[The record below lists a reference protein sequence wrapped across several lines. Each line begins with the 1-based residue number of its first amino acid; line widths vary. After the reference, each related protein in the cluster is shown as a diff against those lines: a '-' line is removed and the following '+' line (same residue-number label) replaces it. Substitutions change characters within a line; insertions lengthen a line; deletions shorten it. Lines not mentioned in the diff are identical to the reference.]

1 MGSTSSLY
9 AAIDLGSNSFH
20 MLVVREV
27 AGSIQTLTRI
37 KRKVRLA
44 AGLNSENALSNEA
57 MERGWQCL
65 RLFAERLQDI
75 PPPQIRVVATATLRL
90 AVNAGDF
97 IAKAQEILGCP
108 VQVIS
113 GEEEARLIYQGVAHT
128 TGGADQRLVVDIG
141 GASTELVTGTGAQT
155 TSLFSLSMGC
165 VTWLERYFADRNLGQ
180 ENFDAAEK
188 AAREVL
194 RPVADELR
202 YHGWKVCVGAS
213 GTVQALQEIM
223 MAQGMDERITLEK
236 LQQLKQRAIHCGRLE
251 ELEIDGL
258 TLERAL
264 VFPSGLA
271 ILIAIFTELN
281 IQCMTLAGG
290 ALREGLVYGMLH
302 LTVEQDIRSRTL
314 RNIQRRFMIDIDQAQ
329 RVAKVAAN
337 FFEQVENEWH
347 LEAISRDLL
356 ISACQLHEI
365 GLSVDFKQA
374 PQHAAYLV
382 RNLDL
387 PGFTPAQ
394 KKLLATLLLNQ
405 TNPVDLSSLHQQNA
419 VPPRVAEQL
428 CRLLRL
434 AIIFANRRRDD
445 LVPEMTLQANHE
457 LLTLTLPQGWLTQH
471 PLGKEII
478 DQERILE
485 KYGVTPNQLIDV
497 KALMGDSSDNIPGV
511 PGIGEKT
518 ALSLI
523 AQFSSLEGVYQHL
536 ENPAVKASVKRKLEE
551 GKELLQYTNKSISTI
566 STFLCLFSQTKIRN
580 LIR

>member
-1 MGSTSSLY
+1 MLSSTSLY

-44 AGLNSENALSNEA
+44 AGLNSDNALSIDA

-75 PPPQIRVVATATLRL
+75 PHAQIRVVATATLRL

-108 VQVIS
+108 VQIIS

-128 TGGADQRLVVDIG
+128 TGGDDRRLVVDIG

-165 VTWLERYFADRNLGQ
+165 VTWLERYFTDRNLAK
-180 ENFDAAEK
+180 ENFDEAEN
-188 AAREVL
+188 AARDVL
-194 RPVADELR
+194 RPVADKLR

-223 MAQGMDERITLEK
+223 MAQGMDERITLPK
-236 LQQLKQRAIHCGRLE
+236 LQQLKQRAIQCGRLE
-251 ELEIDGL
+251 ELEIEGL

-281 IQCMTLAGG
+281 IQCMTLSGG

-302 LTVEQDIRSRTL
+302 LAVDQDIRSRTL
-314 RNIQRRFMIDIDQAQ
+314 RTIQRRFMVDTEQAQ
-329 RVAKVAAN
+329 RVAQLAGRFAN
-337 FFEQVENEWH
+337 ETENVWE
-347 LEAISRDLL
+347 LEPLSRELL

-382 RNLDL
+382 RHLDL

-405 TNPVDLSSLHQQNA
+405 INTVDLASLHQQNA
-419 VPPRVAEQL
+419 VPPRVAEHL

-434 AIIFANRRRDD
+434 AILFASRRRDD
-445 LVPEMTLQANHE
+445 LLPEITLHADAE
-457 LLTLTLPQGWLTQH
+457 KLTLILPENWLANH
-471 PLGKEII
+471 PLGSEMVE
-478 DQERILE
+478 QECQWQSYVHWPLE
-485 KYGVTPNQLIDV
+485 V
-497 KALMGDSSDNIPGV
+497 K
-511 PGIGEKT
+511 
-518 ALSLI
+518 
-523 AQFSSLEGVYQHL
+523 
-536 ENPAVKASVKRKLEE
+536 
-551 GKELLQYTNKSISTI
+551 
-566 STFLCLFSQTKIRN
+566 
-580 LIR
+580 

>member
-1 MGSTSSLY
+1 
-9 AAIDLGSNSFH
+9 
-20 MLVVREV
+20 
-27 AGSIQTLTRI
+27 
-37 KRKVRLA
+37 
-44 AGLNSENALSNEA
+44 
-57 MERGWQCL
+57 
-65 RLFAERLQDI
+65 
-75 PPPQIRVVATATLRL
+75 
-90 AVNAGDF
+90 
-97 IAKAQEILGCP
+97 
-108 VQVIS
+108 
-113 GEEEARLIYQGVAHT
+113 
-128 TGGADQRLVVDIG
+128 
-141 GASTELVTGTGAQT
+141 
-155 TSLFSLSMGC
+155 
-165 VTWLERYFADRNLGQ
+165 
-180 ENFDAAEK
+180 
-188 AAREVL
+188 VL

-302 LTVEQDIRSRTL
+302 LAVEQDIRSRTL

-337 FFEQVENEWH
+337 FFDQVEKEWH

-434 AIIFANRRRDD
+434 AIIFASRRRDD

-478 DQERILE
+478 AQESQWQS
-485 KYGVTPNQLIDV
+485 YVHW
-497 KALMGDSSDNIPGV
+497 
-511 PGIGEKT
+511 
-518 ALSLI
+518 
-523 AQFSSLEGVYQHL
+523 SLEVH
-536 ENPAVKASVKRKLEE
+536 
-551 GKELLQYTNKSISTI
+551 
-566 STFLCLFSQTKIRN
+566 
-580 LIR
+580 

>member
-1 MGSTSSLY
+1 MSSTSLY

-20 MLVVREV
+20 MLVVREM
-27 AGSIQTLTRI
+27 AGSIQTLSRI

-44 AGLNSENALSNEA
+44 AGLNSDNALSAEA

-75 PPPQIRVVATATLRL
+75 PPAQIRVVATATLRL
-90 AVNAGDF
+90 AVNADEF
-97 IAKAQEILGCP
+97 LAKARDILGCP

-128 TGGADQRLVVDIG
+128 TGGEDQRLVVDIG

-155 TSLFSLSMGC
+155 TSLFSLPMGC
-165 VTWLERYFADRNLGQ
+165 VTWLERYFADRNLTKDNFELA
-180 ENFDAAEK
+180 EN

-194 RPVADELR
+194 RPITDTLN

-223 MAQGMDERITLEK
+223 MAQGMDERITLAK
-236 LQQLKQRAIHCGRLE
+236 LQQRKQRAIQCGRLE
-251 ELEIDGL
+251 ELEIEGL

-271 ILIAIFTELN
+271 ILIAIFSELN
-281 IQCMTLAGG
+281 IRCMTLAGG

-302 LTVEQDIRSRTL
+302 LAVDQDIRSRTL
-314 RNIQRRFMIDIDQAQ
+314 RNIQRRFMIDTEQAQ
-329 RVAKVAAN
+329 RVGRLAADLVSQLDSYW
-337 FFEQVENEWH
+337 E
-347 LEAISRDLL
+347 LEPLSRDLL
-356 ISACQLHEI
+356 VSACALHEI
-365 GLSVDFKQA
+365 GLSVDFKSA

-405 TNPVDLSSLHQQNA
+405 TNAVDLSSLHQQNA
-419 VPPRVAEQL
+419 VKPRVAEHL

-434 AIIFANRRRDD
+434 AILFASRRRDD
-445 LVPEMTLQANHE
+445 LLPSVP
-457 LLTLTLPQGWLTQH
+457 LPAENEKLMLKLPEGWLENH
-471 PLGKEII
+471 PLGSEMVE
-478 DQERILE
+478 QECQWQSYVHWALE
-485 KYGVTPNQLIDV
+485 VV
-497 KALMGDSSDNIPGV
+497 
-511 PGIGEKT
+511 
-518 ALSLI
+518 
-523 AQFSSLEGVYQHL
+523 
-536 ENPAVKASVKRKLEE
+536 
-551 GKELLQYTNKSISTI
+551 
-566 STFLCLFSQTKIRN
+566 
-580 LIR
+580 

>member
-1 MGSTSSLY
+1 MLSSTSLY

-44 AGLNSENALSNEA
+44 AGLSSDNYLSAEA

-75 PPPQIRVVATATLRL
+75 PHSQITVVATATLRL
-90 AVNAGDF
+90 AVNAVDF

-128 TGGADQRLVVDIG
+128 TGGDDRRLVVDIG
-141 GASTELVTGTGAQT
+141 GASTELVTGTGAQA

-165 VTWLERYFADRNLGQ
+165 VTWLERYFADRNLGK
-180 ENFDAAEK
+180 ENFDEAEN

-194 RPVADELR
+194 RPVMDELR

-223 MAQGMDERITLEK
+223 MAQGMDERITLTK
-236 LQQLKQRAIHCGRLE
+236 LQQLKQRAIQCGRLE
-251 ELEIDGL
+251 ELEIEGL

-302 LTVEQDIRSRTL
+302 LSVDQDIRTRTL
-314 RNIQRRFMIDIDQAQ
+314 RNVQRRFIVDTDQAQ
-329 RVAKVAAN
+329 RVGQLASLFAD
-337 FFEQVENEWH
+337 QVKNSWDIEP
-347 LEAISRDLL
+347 LSRDLL
-356 ISACQLHEI
+356 LSACALHEI
-365 GLSVDFKQA
+365 GLSVEYKQA
-374 PQHAAYLV
+374 PLHAAWLV

-387 PGFTPAQ
+387 PGYTPAQ

-405 TNPVDLSSLHQQNA
+405 TNAVDLSSLHQQNA
-419 VPPRVAEQL
+419 VPPRVAEHL

-434 AIIFANRRRDD
+434 AILFASRRRDD
-445 LVPEMTLQANHE
+445 LLPNIRLVADDERLS
-457 LLTLTLPQGWLTQH
+457 LTLPEHWIDNH
-471 PLGKEII
+471 PLGAEMIE
-478 DQERILE
+478 QECQWQSYVHWALE
-485 KYGVTPNQLIDV
+485 V
-497 KALMGDSSDNIPGV
+497 K
-511 PGIGEKT
+511 
-518 ALSLI
+518 
-523 AQFSSLEGVYQHL
+523 
-536 ENPAVKASVKRKLEE
+536 
-551 GKELLQYTNKSISTI
+551 
-566 STFLCLFSQTKIRN
+566 
-580 LIR
+580 

>member
-1 MGSTSSLY
+1 MSSSASLY

-44 AGLNSENALSNEA
+44 AGLSSDFMLSPEA

-75 PPPQIRVVATATLRL
+75 PQVQIQVVATATLRL
-90 AVNAGDF
+90 AVNSHVF
-97 IAKAQEILGCP
+97 ITKAQEILGCP

-113 GEEEARLIYQGVAHT
+113 GREEARMIYQGVAHT
-128 TGGADQRLVVDIG
+128 TGGDDRRLVVDIG

-165 VTWLERYFADRNLGQ
+165 VTWLERYFTDRNLAK
-180 ENFDAAEK
+180 ENFDEAEK
-188 AAREVL
+188 AARDVL
-194 RPVADELR
+194 RPIAGELR
-202 YHGWKVCVGAS
+202 LHGWRVCVGAS

-223 MAQGMDERITLEK
+223 MAQGMDERITLAK
-236 LQQLKQRAIHCGRLE
+236 LQQLKQRAIQCGRLE
-251 ELEIDGL
+251 ELEIEGL

-271 ILIAIFTELN
+271 ILIAIFTELE

-302 LTVEQDIRSRTL
+302 LSVDEDIRSRTL
-314 RNIQRRFMIDIDQAQ
+314 RNVQRRFMVDTGQAQ
-329 RVAKVAAN
+329 RVAQLAIQFAN
-337 FFEQVENEWH
+337 QVEPLWD
-347 LEAISRDLL
+347 LPPLSRELL
-356 ISACQLHEI
+356 VSACQLHEI
-365 GLSVDFKQA
+365 GLSVDFKRA

-382 RNLDL
+382 QNLDL

-419 VPPRVAEQL
+419 VPPRTAEHL

-445 LVPEMTLQANHE
+445 RLPEIMLSATDE
-457 LLTLTLPQGWLTQH
+457 KLTLNLPQEWLANH
-471 PLGKEII
+471 PLGTELI
-478 DQERILE
+478 DQECQWQS
-485 KYGVTPNQLIDV
+485 YVHW
-497 KALMGDSSDNIPGV
+497 S
-511 PGIGEKT
+511 
-518 ALSLI
+518 LSV
-523 AQFSSLEGVYQHL
+523 A
-536 ENPAVKASVKRKLEE
+536 
-551 GKELLQYTNKSISTI
+551 
-566 STFLCLFSQTKIRN
+566 
-580 LIR
+580 

>member
-1 MGSTSSLY
+1 MLSTASLY

-44 AGLNSENALSNEA
+44 AGLNSECVLSPEA

-75 PPPQIRVVATATLRL
+75 PQNQIRVVATATLRL
-90 AVNAGDF
+90 AVNADVF
-97 IAKAQEILGCP
+97 LQKAQQILGCP
-108 VQVIS
+108 VQVIR

-128 TGGADQRLVVDIG
+128 TGGDDRRLVVDIG

-165 VTWLERYFADRNLGQ
+165 VTWLERFFSDRNLAQ
-180 ENFDAAEK
+180 ENFAAAEE
-188 AAREVL
+188 AAAEVL
-194 RPVADELR
+194 SPVIAELKN
-202 YHGWKVCVGAS
+202 HGWKICVGAS

-223 MAQGMDERITLEK
+223 MAQGMDERITLAK
-236 LQQLKQRAIHCGRLE
+236 LQQLKQRAIQCGRLE
-251 ELEIDGL
+251 ELEIEGL

-271 ILIAIFTELN
+271 ILIAIFEQLG
-281 IQCMTLAGG
+281 IECMTLAGG

-302 LTVEQDIRSRTL
+302 LAVDQEIRQRTL
-314 RNIQRRFMIDIDQAQ
+314 RNVQRRFMVDTSQAA
-329 RVAKVAAN
+329 RVEQLAQNFAAQIA
-337 FFEQVENEWH
+337 EPWGLDPLSQQM
-347 LEAISRDLL
+347 LAS
-356 ISACQLHEI
+356 SALLHEI
-365 GLSVDFKQA
+365 GLSIDFKHA

-387 PGFTPAQ
+387 PGYTPAQ

-419 VPPRVAEQL
+419 VPPRVAERL

-445 LVPEMTLQANHE
+445 ILPEIKLQADGE
-457 LLTLTLPQGWLTQH
+457 TLHLALPDTWLACH
-471 PLGKEII
+471 PLG
-478 DQERILE
+478 
-485 KYGVTPNQLIDV
+485 
-497 KALMGDSSDNIPGV
+497 A
-511 PGIGEKT
+511 
-518 ALSLI
+518 
-523 AQFSSLEGVYQHL
+523 
-536 ENPAVKASVKRKLEE
+536 
-551 GKELLQYTNKSISTI
+551 ELLEQEKLWQSYVHWPLSVN
-566 STFLCLFSQTKIRN
+566 
-580 LIR
+580 